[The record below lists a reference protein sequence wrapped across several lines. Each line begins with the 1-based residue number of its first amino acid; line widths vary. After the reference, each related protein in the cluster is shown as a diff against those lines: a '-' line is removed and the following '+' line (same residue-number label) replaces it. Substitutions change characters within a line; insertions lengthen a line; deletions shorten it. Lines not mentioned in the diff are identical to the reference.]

1 VPDRF
6 VIVMPTY
13 NEREN
18 LERVV
23 EAIGAVRGQTPF
35 PGDVLIADDASPD
48 GTGALADELAARH
61 DWVHVLHRP
70 GKLGLGRAY
79 VDGFR
84 WALERDYTHILEM
97 DADLSHPPEAVPRLL
112 RAAADA
118 DLVLGSRYV
127 AGGGVEGWPAHRRL
141 ISRAGS
147 LYARTI
153 LGVGVRDLTGGFK
166 CFHRR
171 VLETADLT
179 SVHGQGYVFQIEL
192 TYRTLRMGGRVVEVP
207 ITFCDRTAGASK
219 MTTSIVAEAVW
230 KVPALRL
237 RSLRAP
243 LDERL
248 RPGGVSS
255 LLASRPPL

>member
-6 VIVMPTY
+6 VIVVPTY

-23 EAIGAVRGQTPF
+23 DALSEVRSKTPF
-35 PGDVLIADDASPD
+35 PGDVLVVDDASPD
-48 GTGALADELAARH
+48 GTGALADELARRH
-61 DWVHVLHRP
+61 RWVHVLHRP
-70 GKLGLGRAY
+70 AKQGLGRAY

-84 WALERDYTHILEM
+84 WALDHGYSHILEM
-97 DADLSHPPEAVPRLL
+97 DADLSHPPQAVPRLL
-112 RAAADA
+112 EAAADA

-127 AGGGVEGWPAHRRL
+127 PGGGVAGWPLPRRL

-147 LYARTI
+147 LYARTL

-171 VLETADLT
+171 VLETADLD

-207 ITFCDRTAGASK
+207 ITFVDRTAGASK
-219 MTTSIVAEAVW
+219 MTPAIVAEAVW

-237 RSLRAP
+237 RAGRAP

-248 RPGGVSS
+248 RPGGVAS